1 MQPLAP
7 GQPLA
12 LGIDIGGTNTTFGL
26 VDRRGNIT
34 ARGRLRTRGHE
45 NVQAYIRA
53 LRDAAQPF
61 LAETGIENLAGCG
74 IGAPN
79 ANYYTGEV
87 AHAANLSWEGVVPL
101 ARLVEEALG
110 LKTTVTN
117 DANAATLGEME
128 YGAAKGMKD
137 FILVTLGT
145 GVGSG
150 FVANGQLIYG
160 HDGFAGELGHT
171 IAVRDGRSCGC
182 GRHGCLETYASATG
196 IVRSAQEWLAEQPAR
211 KTALREI
218 PKLSAWHIHQAA
230 GASDTMATE
239 LFEFTGKILGQS
251 LADAVAITSPQA
263 IIFFGGLAKAG
274 PLLLEPVRRHMEANL
289 LRMYKGKVALLQSA
303 LQDSD
308 AAILGASALVW

>member
-1 MQPLAP
+1 MEK
-7 GQPLA
+7 GFA

-26 VDRRGNIT
+26 VDRRGAIV
-34 ARGRLRTRGHE
+34 ARGRLRTRGHDG
-45 NVQAYIRA
+45 VQPYIAA
-53 LRDAAQPF
+53 LRAAVKP
-61 LAETGIENLAGCG
+61 LLTGAGIGSVAGCG

-79 ANYYTGEV
+79 GNFYTGEV
-87 AHAANLSWEGVVPL
+87 AHAANLSWEGIVPL
-101 ARLVEEALG
+101 AQLVEEAIG

-150 FVANGQLIYG
+150 FVANGSLIYG

-171 IAVRDGRSCGC
+171 NAVRDGRNCGC
-182 GRHGCLETYASATG
+182 GRAGCLETYASATG
-196 IVRSAQEWLAEQPAR
+196 IVRSAQEWLATQPAR

-230 GASDTMATE
+230 GAGDAMAVE

-251 LADAVAITSPQA
+251 LADAVAVTSPQA

-274 PLLLEPVRRHMEANL
+274 SLLLEPVRRHMEANL

-303 LQDSD
+303 LPDSD